1 MNYGFEI
8 FANVI
13 EAVII
18 IQFLVRYFG
27 VRARKAGLPVIILMI
42 AVLATTV
49 SAFNFIE
56 YISVAQEFVID
67 AVIFAMTL
75 IFLRGR
81 ALEKLL
87 IVQMT
92 SIVSAVSSIMLTG
105 LFAGWIKYDDNGYA
119 SFGVS
124 RVVLVALAQIIYLIF
139 TEYLLHNRIEDRQY
153 VRNSTYLKLNVIIAA
168 TLAGHNFLTRYIY
181 VNAVSGGINREM
193 YVLMIALAAVDIIIY
208 QLFVEIINNG
218 IALLKEQMK
227 SSAYESESREV
238 ENIQNIYDKTM
249 KARHEMKSVLLN
261 IRLMLKSGE
270 LKELE
275 QFLDEEL
282 DVRLAAV
289 KAVAAIV
296 LSNLIDNAFEAAEQA
311 ADAHIS
317 VKINRKDNYINIL
330 ISNTCSPDM
339 GNFGGRLMTTKK
351 DADLHGY
358 GIANVKDIINR
369 NYGLYEYTVKD
380 GMFATN
386 VLMHV

>member
-289 KAVAAIV
+289 KAVATGSRLVDAVLNRCVERAEETGMPLDVRVDCVLDGVNEMDMAIV

-311 ADAHIS
+311 ADAHMQS
-317 VKINRKDNYINIL
+317 
-330 ISNTCSPDM
+330 
-339 GNFGGRLMTTKK
+339 
-351 DADLHGY
+351 
-358 GIANVKDIINR
+358 
-369 NYGLYEYTVKD
+369 
-380 GMFATN
+380 
-386 VLMHV
+386 